1 MKINERMSNEII
13 KSFVVWGMVLLILGL
28 PIYWFGKM
36 FGSPEAYTRIWGT
49 CVVCG
54 KYIQDVTGFW
64 EAGTCPIC
72 EKCDRGADNGKF

>member
-49 CVVCG
+49 CVKCG
-54 KYIQDVTGFW
+54 KYIPDVTGFW

-72 EKCDRGADNGKF
+72 GECDSK